1 MQEGDCGGSLFG
13 VGLHE
18 DELVGDIRRDR
29 RDRREG
35 GEEGQG
41 GKGRERREEEFRFTV
56 EGV

>member
-1 MQEGDCGGSLFG
+1 M
-13 VGLHE
+13 HE